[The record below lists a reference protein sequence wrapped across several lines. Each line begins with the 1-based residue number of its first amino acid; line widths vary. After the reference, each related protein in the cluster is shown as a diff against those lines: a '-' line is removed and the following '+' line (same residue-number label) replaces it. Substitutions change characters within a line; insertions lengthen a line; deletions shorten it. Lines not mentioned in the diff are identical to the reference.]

1 MFIKGEKG
9 ISKIY
14 GKIKYRKRGDKA
26 IWYSREENTKI
37 LVANIKFIKQKREK
51 SIDSIDFSRFLC

>member
-14 GKIKYRKRGDKA
+14 GKIKYRKRGDKV
-26 IWYSREENTKI
+26 ILYSQEGNHK
-37 LVANIKFIKQKREK
+37 
-51 SIDSIDFSRFLC
+51 DSNHKY

>member
-26 IWYSREENTKI
+26 IWYSREENIKI
-37 LVANIKFIKQKREK
+37 LVVNIKFIK
-51 SIDSIDFSRFLC
+51 